1 MQIEAFS
8 LGKLLADPGAN
19 EDRFVVL
26 PGRAYAVI
34 DGVTDRLG
42 TRYDGM
48 LSGRYA
54 ATIVKGALE
63 HLLSAPD
70 APLDDPEA
78 VVAIMT
84 EALAAAYRRHDM
96 LDAAAKDWNRRF
108 ACTLSLAAVSGDRLI
123 VLLVG
128 DSGVRINGSKLLQD
142 EKDLDKIT
150 ATLRVTAWPLLCEAV
165 ADPAERE
172 KTSRLLTWNGTRNA
186 AKVLNG
192 LLSDEQLVGIETAAI
207 AANKAALPHVPE
219 ADITYLVQGGIV
231 HAQGK
236 YLNNTESG
244 LGYGCLD
251 GFEIPRSLYQT
262 HEFPLAEVETV
273 ELFTDGYFTPGE
285 GFGVAAWESTFARVE
300 REDPSKTGTYPSV
313 KGSTAEGFADDRTY
327 LGVRLG

>member
-8 LGKLLADPGAN
+8 LGKSLADPSAN
-19 EDRFVVL
+19 EDRFVIL

-54 ATIVKGALE
+54 ATIVKAALE
-63 HLLSAPD
+63 HFLSAPD
-70 APLDDPEA
+70 APLDDPEQ
-78 VVAIMT
+78 VVAAMSA
-84 EALAAAYRRHDM
+84 ALQAAYRRHNM
-96 LDAAAKDWNRRF
+96 LDEASADWNRRF
-108 ACTLSLAAVSGDRLI
+108 ACTLSLAAIAGDKLH

-128 DSGVRINGSKLLQD
+128 DSGVRLNGTQVLQD

-150 ATLRVTAWPLLCEAV
+150 ATLRVTAWPAICA
-165 ADPAERE
+165 ATPDPLERE
-172 KTSRLLTWNGTRNA
+172 KNSRLVTWNGTRNA
-186 AKVLNG
+186 GKVLNG
-192 LLSDEQLVGIETAAI
+192 LLSDTQLVEIEAAAI

-219 ADITYLVQGGIV
+219 ADIVYLVQGGIV
-231 HAQGK
+231 HAQGR

-262 HEFPLAEVETV
+262 HVFPLAQIETI
-273 ELFTDGYFTPGE
+273 ELYTDGYFKLGE
-285 GFGVAAWESTFARVE
+285 GFGVKAWEDTFAAVE
-300 REDPSKTGTYPSV
+300 RDDPSKVRLFPSV
-313 KGSTAEGFADDRTY
+313 KGSTADGYADDRTY
-327 LGVRLG
+327 LGVRLA